1 MTTATDTIP
10 DVCFIA
16 DVARAL
22 RCSTRSIYRRL
33 AVRTFPIPPLP
44 SIDSRLR
51 WSGEDVRQFIA
62 RAPAGR
68 LRRVG

>member
-1 MTTATDTIP
+1 MPTTEIP

-33 AVRTFPIPPLP
+33 AVRTFPIPTLP
-44 SIDSRLR
+44 SLDSRLR

>member
-1 MTTATDTIP
+1 MTPDDIP
-10 DVCFIA
+10 PVCFID

-22 RCSTRSIYRRL
+22 RCSTTTIKRRL
-33 AVRTFPIPPLP
+33 RVGTFPIPSLP
-44 SIDSRLR
+44 SIDSRRR
-51 WSGEDVRQFIA
+51 WAGEDVRQFIA

>member
-1 MTTATDTIP
+1 MSPTDVP
-10 DVCFIA
+10 DVCFLE

-22 RCSTRSIYRRL
+22 RCSTKTIRRRL
-33 AVRTFPIPPLP
+33 AVGTFPIPSLP
-44 SIDSRLR
+44 SIDSRRR
-51 WSGEDVRQFIA
+51 WAGEDVRQFIA

>member
-1 MTTATDTIP
+1 MRTEDLP

-22 RCSTRSIYRRL
+22 RCSPRSIYRRL

-51 WSGEDVRQFIA
+51 WAGEDVRKFIA
-62 RAPAGR
+62 HEPLAR

>member
-1 MTTATDTIP
+1 MTSEPDAIP
-10 DVCFIA
+10 NVCFIQ

-33 AVRTFPIPPLP
+33 AVQTFPIPPLP

-62 RAPAGR
+62 HAPTGR

>member
-1 MTTATDTIP
+1 MTPDDIP
-10 DVCFIA
+10 AVCFLD

-22 RCSTRSIYRRL
+22 RCSRNTIKRRL
-33 AVRTFPIPPLP
+33 AVGTFPIPCLP
-44 SIDSRLR
+44 SIDSRRR

>member
-1 MTTATDTIP
+1 MTPDIP
-10 DVCFIA
+10 DVCFIG

-33 AVRTFPIPPLP
+33 AVRTFPIPTLP

-51 WSGEDVRQFIA
+51 WAGEDVRQFIA